1 MATLW
6 RFIHPH
12 QLMRLVAASFVAV
25 LIGSIIMLVFAI
37 GGEFS
42 EGLHTGVFLSTQVGL
57 PAIWM
62 LAWPVDVLTH
72 RRAWPTQMWLM
83 TGIGALAGA
92 VWMLPILFAEGWSEG
107 GFSIL
112 SLFMLVYSVPPAA
125 VTALLTFLVIDRWV
139 DNRKLIYVAGPLCLA
154 ILLLANWIYPY
165 DWY

>member
-1 MATLW
+1 MATMW

-12 QLMRLVAASFVAV
+12 QLMRLVAASFVAAVIGTIV
-25 LIGSIIMLVFAI
+25 LLVLPYT
-37 GGEFS
+37 EFHAQAVYES
-42 EGLHTGVFLSTQVGL
+42 FVLTAQVAL

-72 RRAWPTQMWLM
+72 RRAWSTQMWLM

-125 VTALLTFLVIDRWV
+125 VTALLTFLVVDRWV
-139 DNRKLIYVAGPLCLA
+139 DNRKLIYVTGPLCLA
-154 ILLLANWIYPY
+154 IVL
-165 DWY
+165 